1 MCKRIIDL
9 VFSLLGLL
17 IAAPLML
24 LIALFIRLDS
34 PGSVIFSQ
42 KRLGLKGR
50 HFMVHKFRKFPS
62 DWGNAGPGVTVA
74 GDARMTKVGKFLERT
89 KLDELP
95 QLWNILLGEMSF
107 VGPRPE
113 SLRYA
118 DLFTGEFV
126 KVLDYIPGIFG
137 PNQVAFRNEAELYP
151 HDQAPEEFY
160 RSVLFPQKAKQ
171 DIEYFSKANCVGDLV
186 WIFRGVWVSLIG
198 VVNWQRL
205 LGLHL
210 VILTVDIL
218 AIEIA
223 WLLAN
228 VLRFGV
234 EIDEPHFSA
243 LMTGMWLFP
252 LILIPIMIL
261 AGNYRHPVRYF
272 SMVDVIRL
280 VNVVSFAWILAS
292 LVLLGFFQRNT
303 SVSLV
308 PLSLLLVLFMMVT
321 PRKWHRERWQ
331 QQVHSVEKGNKIRIV
346 LYGVGRRG
354 MALASLLE
362 HGFPKAELIGFIDDD
377 EAMRGRFIS
386 KYKVM
391 GCERDLDTLHTI
403 HQFEQIWVTFMP
415 QNEKSHRL
423 EVWCAKHNVTLI
435 VLSALKPFAQFN
447 YRD

>member
-17 IAAPLML
+17 LAAPFML
-24 LIALFIRLDS
+24 LIALFIRLGS
-34 PGSVIFSQ
+34 PGSVFFSQ

-62 DWGNAGPGVTVA
+62 DWGTAGPGVTVA

-113 SLRYA
+113 TLRYA

-137 PNQVAFRNEAELYP
+137 PNQIAFRNESELYP

-160 RSVLFPQKAKQ
+160 RRVLFPQKAKQ
-171 DIEYFSKANCVGDLV
+171 DIEYFSKANCVGDLL
-186 WIFRGVWVSLIG
+186 WIFRGVWVSLSG

-205 LGLHL
+205 LGLHFL
-210 VILTVDIL
+210 ILTVDIV

-228 VLRFGV
+228 ALRFGV
-234 EIDEPHFSA
+234 DIDEKYLSA

-252 LILIPIMIL
+252 LILIPIMIF

-280 VNVVSFAWILAS
+280 IKVVSFAWILAY
-292 LVLLGFFQRNT
+292 LVLLGFFERN
-303 SVSLV
+303 SAISLA
-308 PLSLLLVLFMMVT
+308 PLSLLLLLFLMGT
-321 PRKWHRERWQ
+321 PRIWHRERWQ
-331 QQVHSVEKGNKIRIV
+331 RQVHSIDNKISIV

-362 HGFPKAELIGFIDDD
+362 EGFPKAEIIGFLDDD

-386 KYKVM
+386 SHKVI
-391 GCERDLDTLHTI
+391 GCERDLDTLYTI

-415 QNEKSHRL
+415 KNEKSHRL
-423 EVWCAKHNVTLI
+423 EVWCARHNVTLI
-435 VLSALKPFAQFN
+435 VLPAMTAFVQFT
-447 YRD
+447 